1 MLPHARYETEPAPRT
16 AFIEEK
22 PRPAF
27 TDDKP
32 IAGWTS
38 PTLISKSAAAIAVL
52 IGILVVFGW
61 ITGVAQLRALGP
73 STNAAVNPMT
83 ALCFIALG
91 VAMWLLTLPN
101 NPRWREMARALAL
114 IVMIVGVARMY
125 GLLFGASTGVDELF
139 FSRAMAATGD
149 GRLNRMSAN
158 SAFDLAMLGTGLLFQ
173 VRASRVGSVLAQ
185 LFAVV
190 VLFTA
195 QAALIAHAYQSGWF
209 EGMGSFNR
217 MALPSAIALA
227 VMAIGVMTLTSEG
240 GLIAIVLAD
249 GPGGSL
255 ARTLLPAGFLVPAV
269 LGWMVIVG
277 RRNNVVDAD
286 LADTLFVLTTMLV
299 FVGLVAWI
307 ATQLHENHMDRVR
320 TEDAL
325 RESEVRFRLIAE
337 NGSDV
342 VSLHD
347 TAGRVIYVSPSCERV
362 LGFLP
367 DEVLRMAP
375 FATAHPDDSERLQ
388 RHFGQLMR
396 AEPVTSLQ
404 VRMLHKTGKH
414 IWLDMMWRAVFN
426 RDGKVVRLQ
435 ASSRDITER
444 KEYEKRLEEAKR
456 TLKVQADRLAEA
468 NAQLAELA
476 AKDGLTGLKN
486 RRAFEDRLEEEVARA
501 RRHGHALSLIL
512 IDIDHFKSYND
523 TYGHPKGDEVLRNV
537 GRLLQRLMR
546 DTDFAARYGGEEFAI
561 ILPNTDREGAH
572 QVAERLRHT
581 IESATWDDRAIT
593 ASVGAATFSRE
604 IDRSELLLDHADKA
618 LYKSKEAGRNRVT
631 LADAA

>member
-1 MLPHARYETEPAPRT
+1 MLPRVSHETEPAPRS
-16 AFIEEK
+16 AFIEGK
-22 PRPAF
+22 PRTAF
-27 TDDKP
+27 TEENP
-32 IAGWTS
+32 VAGWAS
-38 PTLISKSAAAIAVL
+38 PNLISKSAAAIAAL
-52 IGILVVFGW
+52 IGVLVVFGW
-61 ITGVAQLRALGP
+61 ITGLAQLRAIGP
-73 STNAAVNPMT
+73 ATNAAVNPMT

-91 VAMWLLTLPN
+91 AAMWLLTLPN
-101 NPRWREMARALAL
+101 NARAREIARVLAL

-125 GLLFGASTGVDELF
+125 GLLFNASTGVDELF
-139 FSRAMAATGD
+139 FGPAMRATGD

-173 VRASRVGSVLAQ
+173 VRTSRLGSVLAQ

-217 MALPSAIALA
+217 MALPSAIAFA
-227 VMAIGVMTLTSEG
+227 VLAIGVMTLTSEG

-249 GPGGSL
+249 GPGGSM

-277 RRNNVVDAD
+277 RRNNIVDAD

-307 ATQLHENHMDRVR
+307 ATELHENHVDRVR

-375 FATAHPDDSERLQ
+375 FATVHPDDSERLQ

-396 AEPVTSLQ
+396 AEPVTSIQ

-444 KEYEKRLEEAKR
+444 KEYEKRLEEAQRK
-456 TLKVQADRLAEA
+456 LKVQAERLAEA
-468 NAQLAELA
+468 NSQLAELA

-486 RRAFEDRLEEEVARA
+486 RGAFEERLQEEVARA

-523 TYGHPKGDEVLRNV
+523 TFGHPKGDEVLRNV
-537 GRLLQRLMR
+537 GRLLQHLMR

-561 ILPNTDREGAH
+561 ILPNTDREGAQ

-604 IDRSELLLDHADKA
+604 IDRPELLLEHADKA
-618 LYKSKEAGRNRVT
+618 LYKSKETGRNRVT